1 MWKNLWISILS
12 SYNCHDMAR
21 MKAEQFDSPD
31 LELGSLAKALGHP
44 ARIKIVKMLLSSG
57 SLNCKD
63 IVANMPLSQSTV
75 SQHLAELKQAGI
87 IEGRGFRTSMIYSV
101 NKDVLKS
108 MHSVMGE
115 LFFPKAKAVQATLF

>member
-1 MWKNLWISILS
+1 
-12 SYNCHDMAR
+12 MAR
-21 MKAEQFDSPD
+21 RKAEQFDSPD

-44 ARIKIVKMLLSSG
+44 ARIKIVKMLLASG

-63 IVANMPLSQSTV
+63 IVSNMPLSQSTV

-115 LFFPKAKAVQATLF
+115 LFFPKSKPVQATLF